1 MNMPSIAFLFDMAA
15 KSTVLL
21 GVACLLILA
30 LRRTSAAA
38 RYFTWICAFASV
50 LALPV
55 LSELLPRW
63 DLRVKTPLV
72 GTVVSK
78 AAATDVAPI
87 TAQRPDAGG
96 APVRLKRSVPWLA
109 VIWLSGALLAL
120 ARLAA
125 GHVRLALSMR
135 RAVDVRVPD
144 WLAARDQA
152 AARIGLHR
160 AVKMKRSS
168 QTDVPLTCGVFF
180 ATIVLPDAS
189 GEWDA
194 ERRHVVLL
202 HELTHARRRDPLLW
216 LMVQIAAAL
225 YWFHPLGWLALA
237 GFRREQERS
246 CDDAVVNAGA
256 AGPAYAEHLVA
267 LARAI
272 APARAYSAALGMAA
286 TSNLEQRVRALL
298 DRRRNR
304 QGLRRGMCAVAAIAV
319 VAAILP
325 LATLRAQQSGVS
337 PSLSGWIHDPGGAVV
352 PGALVLLRN
361 NNSHQDGARTNA
373 AGEYRFSV
381 PEGSYTMEVHAQG
394 FAGYR
399 KAIVLPLDGQS
410 NVELELGSVSD
421 SVEVV
426 GRGPRP
432 SETGTPRRI
441 RVGGNVQAAKLVS
454 MTKPVYPA
462 DAEAAGIEGTVML
475 QAVISAEGNLLGLS
489 VMNTSTDA
497 SLASAAMDA
506 VRQWHY
512 QPTLLN
518 GEAVEVVTTIAVTFR
533 LQQ

>member
-1 MNMPSIAFLFDMAA
+1 MPSIAFLFDMAA

-30 LRRTSAAA
+30 LRRPSAAA

-237 GFRREQERS
+237 GFRREPPGPGE
-246 CDDAVVNAGA
+246 AP
-256 AGPAYAEHLVA
+256 AGPNAVA
-267 LARAI
+267 DDQRSGCRRATDHKRPSRDHWPI
-272 APARAYSAALGMAA
+272 
-286 TSNLEQRVRALL
+286 TDRVRCCRPLQRAPLCGCAGRCRT
-298 DRRRNR
+298 DR
-304 QGLRRGMCAVAAIAV
+304 C
-319 VAAILP
+319 
-325 LATLRAQQSGVS
+325 
-337 PSLSGWIHDPGGAVV
+337 W
-352 PGALVLLRN
+352 
-361 NNSHQDGARTNA
+361 
-373 AGEYRFSV
+373 
-381 PEGSYTMEVHAQG
+381 
-394 FAGYR
+394 
-399 KAIVLPLDGQS
+399 
-410 NVELELGSVSD
+410 
-421 SVEVV
+421 
-426 GRGPRP
+426 
-432 SETGTPRRI
+432 
-441 RVGGNVQAAKLVS
+441 
-454 MTKPVYPA
+454 
-462 DAEAAGIEGTVML
+462 
-475 QAVISAEGNLLGLS
+475 
-489 VMNTSTDA
+489 
-497 SLASAAMDA
+497 
-506 VRQWHY
+506 
-512 QPTLLN
+512 
-518 GEAVEVVTTIAVTFR
+518 
-533 LQQ
+533 